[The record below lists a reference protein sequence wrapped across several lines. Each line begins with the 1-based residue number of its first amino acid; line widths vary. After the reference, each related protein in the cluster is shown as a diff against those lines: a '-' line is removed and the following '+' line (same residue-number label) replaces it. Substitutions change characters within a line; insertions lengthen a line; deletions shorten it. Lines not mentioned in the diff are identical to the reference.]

1 MNVIGGPGEHVQL
14 TDRLAVVQWLRVF
27 LGAVV
32 FVLGFVDGDPREVVP
47 LVAAY
52 LVLTAGVE
60 VVRRR
65 APALTHPTMSW
76 MLLLDGVFLALALVL
91 TGGAESWVR
100 PLVFFDVTAVTLVVS
115 YRTGLKLAVW
125 YALLLFLGHA
135 ASSAGL
141 LGDRTT
147 GSYGD
152 AALTSIGLLLFAI
165 GAAVC
170 SSVNERALRRSRAEL
185 HALVEL
191 GFELEHVR
199 TADDVALVLAHHT
212 QDRLDFPRATVLVR
226 DGEHWQG
233 ATATEGGTARIASAA
248 AIGPLPEQLLR
259 AEAPTLVRAL
269 DDEPVL
275 DQLLPLGRNVAIVPL
290 VADGEALGVVL
301 AEWGRGPRAQIPAV
315 TVETLAQSATQTAA
329 ALRNAALLSEI
340 EHLAT
345 RDGLTGL
352 ANRRL
357 FEETLQREVARSHR
371 RNAPLALVVLDV
383 DHFKDVNDT
392 VGHQA
397 GDAVLREVARAMVG
411 NTKASDLPA
420 RYGGDEFVV
429 LLPDCTG
436 DDALVVAERLR
447 AAVARDVTAVP
458 VTVSAGVGAM
468 PGNAGDGERLVA
480 AADAALYSA
489 KRDGRDR
496 SVGSNRVAKPGE
508 TPDHPALRRGA
519 GAPERSSRGG

>member
-1 MNVIGGPGEHVQL
+1 MNVIGGPGEHVRL

-27 LGAVV
+27 LATVV
-32 FVLGFVDGDPREVVP
+32 FVLGFVDGDAREVVP

-60 VVRRR
+60 VMRRR

-76 MLLLDGVFLALALVL
+76 MLLLDGLFLALALVL

-135 ASSAGL
+135 AASAGL

-191 GFELEHVR
+191 SFELEHVR
-199 TADDVALVLAHHT
+199 TAGDVAVVLARHT

-226 DGEHWQG
+226 DGEQWHG
-233 ATATEGGTARIASAA
+233 ATATEGGTAQIASPAG
-248 AIGPLPEQLLR
+248 IGPLPEQLLR
-259 AEAPTLVRAL
+259 AEAPTLVRTL

-301 AEWGRGPRAQIPAV
+301 AEWGRGPRAQIPSV
-315 TVETLAQSATQTAA
+315 TVETLSQSATQTAA

-357 FEETLQREVARSHR
+357 FEESLQREVARSHR
-371 RNAPLALVVLDV
+371 RKTPLALVVLDV

-436 DDALVVAERLR
+436 DDALAVAERLR

-458 VTVSAGVGAM
+458 VTVSAGVGGM

-489 KRDGRDR
+489 KREGRDR
-496 SVGSNRVAKPGE
+496 SVGSNRVAEPGE
-508 TPDHPALRRGA
+508 TPDHPVLRRGA

>member
-1 MNVIGGPGEHVQL
+1 MSVTGGGHLQL
-14 TDRLAVVQWLRVF
+14 RDRLAVVQWLRCF
-27 LGAVV
+27 LAAAVLAIGFIDSDPGDV
-32 FVLGFVDGDPREVVP
+32 AVLA
-47 LVAAY
+47 AAY
-52 LVLTAGVE
+52 VALTVAVE

-65 APALTHPTMSW
+65 SPAVAQPVMSW
-76 MLLLDGVFLALALVL
+76 MLLVDGAFLALALAF
-91 TGGAESWVR
+91 TGGADSWVR
-100 PLVFFDVTAVTLVVS
+100 VLVFFDVTAVTLVVS

-135 ASSAGL
+135 AAAADLFGN
-141 LGDRTT
+141 RTS

-152 AALTSIGLLLFAI
+152 AALTSVGLLLFAA

-170 SSVNERALRRSRAEL
+170 SSVNERALRRSHTEL

-191 GFELEHVR
+191 GVELERVQS
-199 TADDVALVLAHHT
+199 ADDIAVVLLRQAQT
-212 QDRLDFPRATVLVR
+212 RLGFRRSVVLIR
-226 DGEHWQG
+226 RGERWEG
-233 ATATEGGTARIASAA
+233 MAATAGGQTHAARSARVDA
-248 AIGPLPEQLLR
+248 LPDEVWQ
-259 AEAPTLVRAL
+259 AEAPTLVRTL
-269 DDEPVL
+269 DHAVL
-275 DQLLPLGRNVAIVPL
+275 DGLLPFGRNVVIVPI
-290 VADGEALGVVL
+290 VADGEALGIML

-315 TVETLAQSATQTAA
+315 TVETLAQSASQAA
-329 ALRNAALLSEI
+329 VALRNAALLSEV

-357 FEETLQREVARSHR
+357 FEETLEREVARSHR
-371 RNAPLALVVLDV
+371 RKAPLALVVLDV

-436 DDALVVAERLR
+436 VDAAGVAERLR
-447 AAVARDVTAVP
+447 AAVAADVTAVP
-458 VTVSAGVGAM
+458 VTVSAGVGAI
-468 PGNAGDGERLVA
+468 PENAGNGERLVA
-480 AADAALYSA
+480 AADAALYAA
-489 KRDGRDR
+489 KREGRDR
-496 SVGSNRVAKPGE
+496 SLASNRTAEPGE
-508 TPDHPALRRGA
+508 APAHPALRRRGRARHGA
-519 GAPERSSRGG
+519 

>member
-1 MNVIGGPGEHVQL
+1 MNVIRGPGEHVQL
-14 TDRLAVVQWLRVF
+14 TDRFAVVQWLRVF
-27 LGAVV
+27 LAAVV

-76 MLLLDGVFLALALVL
+76 MLLLDGLFLALALVL

-199 TADDVALVLAHHT
+199 TADDVALVLARHT
-212 QDRLDFPRATVLVR
+212 QDRLDFCRAMVLVR
-226 DGEHWQG
+226 DGEQWQG
-233 ATATEGGTARIASAA
+233 ATATEDGTARIASPG
-248 AIGPLPEQLLR
+248 IGPLPEQVLR

-269 DDEPVL
+269 DDDPVL

-315 TVETLAQSATQTAA
+315 TVETLAQSATQAAA

-352 ANRRL
+352 PNRRL
-357 FEETLQREVARSHR
+357 FEESLQREVARSHR
-371 RNAPLALVVLDV
+371 RKAPLALVVLDV

-436 DDALVVAERLR
+436 VDALAVAERLR

-489 KRDGRDR
+489 KREGRDR
-496 SVGSNRVAKPGE
+496 SVGSQRVAEPGE

-519 GAPERSSRGG
+519 GAPERSSKGG

>member
-1 MNVIGGPGEHVQL
+1 VSVGDNRGEHVPL
-14 TDRLAVVQWLRVF
+14 ADRLAVVQLLRVV
-27 LGAVV
+27 LAVAVV
-32 FVLGFVDGDPREVVP
+32 AVGFIDGDQLDLAP

-52 LVLTAGVE
+52 LVVTGGFELL
-60 VVRRR
+60 RRR
-65 APALTHPTMSW
+65 APAWALPASSW
-76 MLLLDGVFLALALVL
+76 MLLLDAVFLAIAVAL
-91 TGGAESWVR
+91 TGGTDSR
-100 PLVFFDVTAVTLVVS
+100 ILPLVFFDVVAVTLIVS

-135 ASSAGL
+135 AADAEL
-141 LGDRTT
+141 LGNRTT

-152 AALTSIGLLLFAI
+152 AALTAIDLLLFAT

-191 GFELEHVR
+191 GAELERVR
-199 TADDVALVLAHHT
+199 TADDLAVVLADHVRA
-212 QDRLDFPRATVLVR
+212 RLGFPRAVVLIRRGDGWDGAIADGGGAVR
-226 DGEHWQG
+226 I
-233 ATATEGGTARIASAA
+233 TSAA
-248 AIGPLPEQLLR
+248 AIGPLPEEVWR
-259 AEAPTLVRAL
+259 GEAPTLVRAL
-269 DDEPVL
+269 DDDPAL
-275 DQLLPLGRNVAIVPL
+275 DEMLPFARNVVVVPL
-290 VADGEALGVVL
+290 IADGEALGVVL
-301 AEWGRGPRAQIPAV
+301 AEWGRGPRAKIPSGV
-315 TVETLAQSATQTAA
+315 VETLAQSASQSAVA
-329 ALRNAALLSEI
+329 VRNAALLTEV

-371 RNAPLALVVLDV
+371 QDASLALVVIDV

-397 GDAVLREVARAMVG
+397 GDAVLREVARVMVG

-436 DDALVVAERLR
+436 DDALTVAERLR
-447 AAVARDVTAVP
+447 AAVAGEVTAVP
-458 VTVSAGVGAM
+458 VTVSAGVGAT
-468 PGNAGDGERLVA
+468 PENAGTGERLVA
-480 AADAALYSA
+480 AADAALYAA
-489 KRDGRDR
+489 KREGRDR
-496 SVGSNRVAKPGE
+496 SVRSSRAAEPGE
-508 TPDHPALRRGA
+508 APAHPSLRPGA
-519 GAPERSSRGG
+519 GAPERAPSGG